1 MRQKG
6 RLAAHGSEHLSQK
19 LSDPTLLEWEVPLA
33 IKHPQDDIPQP
44 RLGDAAA
51 QGLGSLTA
59 AKVDQV
65 EATSATKEG
74 GGGRAGRV
82 QAVLEEV
89 KGEDE
94 V

>member
-1 MRQKG
+1 MR
-6 RLAAHGSEHLSQK
+6 GSN
-19 LSDPTLLEWEVPLA
+19 
-33 IKHPQDDIPQP
+33 
-44 RLGDAAA
+44 LGDAAA

-82 QAVLEEV
+82 QAANMQNYF
-89 KGEDE
+89 GQY
-94 V
+94 